1 MQEWAPQMLF
11 NPLGEPHLSW
21 IVIMSAAKQRCRL
34 GLSDAQYHAFVREWP
49 ASEEGRRLLE
59 GLRWA
64 TGVEGGRWGG
74 GGCDG
79 RGWSAVS
86 KQASKPASK
95 QAMLLLGLC
104 TPLLPTSAVL
114 HTHLAQGRQR

>member
-1 MQEWAPQMLF
+1 MHDWLTATVIGLVRTCTFPRLMQEWAPQMLF

-34 GLSDAQYHAFVREWP
+34 GLSDAQYHAFGREWP

-64 TGVEGGRWGG
+64 RGG
-74 GGCDG
+74 G
-79 RGWSAVS
+79 
-86 KQASKPASK
+86 
-95 QAMLLLGLC
+95 
-104 TPLLPTSAVL
+104 
-114 HTHLAQGRQR
+114 